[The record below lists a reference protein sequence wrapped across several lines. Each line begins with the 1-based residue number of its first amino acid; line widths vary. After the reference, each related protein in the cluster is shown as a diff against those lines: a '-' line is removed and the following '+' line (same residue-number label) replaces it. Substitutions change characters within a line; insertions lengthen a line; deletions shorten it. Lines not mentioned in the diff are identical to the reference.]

1 MYPSGRAES
10 GPFASAISACDLPCS
25 CWEPAALD
33 SVRTYSG
40 TVFPRRS
47 GGRVGCESAIVVVV
61 VRPRSSVSPVVRMR
75 MRCVYARQHHRLSSL
90 LVFDDDGRG
99 AERAQDELGGEKE
112 RKRGRNEEGLDGG
125 RKKVG
130 GTRRRRKGKGKRV
143 REAEIGI

>member
-1 MYPSGRAES
+1 M
-10 GPFASAISACDLPCS
+10 
-25 CWEPAALD
+25 
-33 SVRTYSG
+33 V
-40 TVFPRRS
+40 
-47 GGRVGCESAIVVVV
+47 VVVV

-75 MRCVYARQHHRLSSL
+75 MRCVYARQHHRVSSL
-90 LVFDDDGRG
+90 LVFDVDGRG

-112 RKRGRNEEGLDGG
+112 RKRGRNEEVLGGG

>member
-1 MYPSGRAES
+1 MRAN
-10 GPFASAISACDLPCS
+10 
-25 CWEPAALD
+25 
-33 SVRTYSG
+33 
-40 TVFPRRS
+40 
-47 GGRVGCESAIVVVV
+47 
-61 VRPRSSVSPVVRMR
+61 
-75 MRCVYARQHHRLSSL
+75 SSL

-112 RKRGRNEEGLDGG
+112 RKRGRNEEGLGGG